1 MGGGKKRTDG
11 RWLRPGVVAR
21 FGMLAVLATY
31 GMQAYA
37 ADEPTGRIERSDAG
51 RIDRIELKTEAA
63 ATKVI
68 VMLSRPLPFNA
79 HVLEGEAARK
89 SARRLLLDFENTT
102 LAPEAAK
109 PIEVD
114 DGLVRGIRSGTP
126 AAGKARIVL
135 DLSNGTTHAIDA
147 YEDPPHVTVT
157 ITEAVPTASMR

>member
-1 MGGGKKRTDG
+1 MSGKMDRKNRTAG
-11 RWLRPGVVAR
+11 RWLRAGVVAG
-21 FGMLAVLATY
+21 FGILAVLTC
-31 GMQAYA
+31 GMPAHA
-37 ADEPTGRIERSDAG
+37 ADEPTG

-68 VMLSRPLPFNA
+68 VMLSRPLAFNA

-135 DLSNGTTHAIDA
+135 DLSTGTKHAIDA

-157 ITEAVPTASMR
+157 ITEAVQTESMR

>member
-1 MGGGKKRTDG
+1 MGGKKRADG
-11 RWLRPGVVAR
+11 RWLRPGVVAG
-21 FGMLAVLATY
+21 FGMLAVLTC
-31 GMQAYA
+31 GTQAYA
-37 ADEPTGRIERSDAG
+37 ADEATGRIDRSDATG
-51 RIDRIELKTEAA
+51 RIDRIDLKTEAA

-68 VMLSRPLPFNA
+68 VMLSRPLAFNA
-79 HVLEGEAARK
+79 HVLEGEPARK

-126 AAGKARIVL
+126 AAGKTRIVL
-135 DLSNGTTHAIDA
+135 DLSNGTQHSIDA

-157 ITEAVPTASMR
+157 ITGAVATESTR

>member
-1 MGGGKKRTDG
+1 MGGRKGRKKRANR
-11 RWLRPGVVAR
+11 RWLGPEVVAG
-21 FGMLAVLATY
+21 FAMLVVLTS
-31 GMQAYA
+31 GTQAYA
-37 ADEPTGRIERSDAG
+37 ADEPTGRIER
-51 RIDRIELKTEAA
+51 IDLKTEAS

-68 VMLSRPLPFNA
+68 VMLSRPLAFNA

-89 SARRLLLDFENTT
+89 SARRLLLDFENTS

-126 AAGKARIVL
+126 AAGKTRIVL
-135 DLSNGTTHAIDA
+135 DLSNGTKHSIDA

-157 ITEAVPTASMR
+157 ITGVVATESTR